1 MASADG
7 GYLCGAARRAAAKPR
22 RPLLL
27 TCPLRSLIHAYYEEA
42 RSMLA
47 IHLTQ
52 FGEPETSLKVV
63 NIPEPPAPA
72 AGQAL
77 IQVEYAPLDHHD
89 LLLTRGLYPV
99 RPELPSV
106 IGNEGAGT
114 VLAVGPDVKH
124 IRPGDTVLLPFGT
137 FAWSE
142 QVLAEAAKLTAVD
155 QSISLDR
162 AAMLSINPTT
172 AGLLVE
178 SRDLPAGSW
187 VVQNAANGG
196 VGRSVVAF
204 AKERGLRTIN
214 IVRRQEL
221 VTELEGLGADIVLV
235 DSPDVATHVRAAI
248 GDDPVLLGLDGVS
261 GKATSLLLDVLTD
274 GALLVIYGYM
284 GGEPFTPDQG
294 VLKAKNITTT
304 EFWMYQDRY
313 LPRHPAL
320 SEEAERLVVEGKL
333 ALPSAPVRRAGDF
346 FKALAH
352 LRKNGKVLLDFNPH
366 RAQASSQPGA
376 DAAGG

>member
-1 MASADG
+1 
-7 GYLCGAARRAAAKPR
+7 
-22 RPLLL
+22 
-27 TCPLRSLIHAYYEEA
+27 
-42 RSMLA
+42 MLA

-52 FGEPETSLKVV
+52 FGEPEQSLKVV
-63 NIPEPPAPA
+63 DVPEPPAPA

-89 LLLTRGLYPV
+89 LLLAKGVYPV

-114 VLAVGPDVKH
+114 VLAVGPGVTR
-124 IRPGDTVLLPFGT
+124 IRPGNTVLLPFGT

-142 QVLAEAAKLTAVD
+142 QVLTEAAKLTAVD
-155 QSISLDR
+155 RSISLEQ
-162 AAMLSINPTT
+162 AAMLTINPTT

-187 VVQNAANGG
+187 VVQNAANSG
-196 VGRSVVAF
+196 VGRSVIAF

-214 IVRRQEL
+214 IVRREEL
-221 VTELEGLGADIVLV
+221 VTELEELGADIVLI
-235 DSPDVATHVRAAI
+235 DSPDVAVRVRAAI

-274 GALLVIYGYM
+274 GALLVVYGYM
-284 GGEPFTPDQG
+284 SGEPFTPDQN
-294 VLKAKNITTT
+294 VLRAKNITTA
-304 EFWMYQDRY
+304 EFWMYEDKY

-320 SEEAERLVVEGKL
+320 SAEAAQLVAGGRLK
-333 ALPSAPVRRAGDF
+333 LPSAPVYQATDF
-346 FKALAH
+346 AVALAY
-352 LRKNGKVLLDFNPH
+352 LQRNGKVLLDFNPH
-366 RAQASSQPGA
+366 RA
-376 DAAGG
+376 

>member
-1 MASADG
+1 
-7 GYLCGAARRAAAKPR
+7 
-22 RPLLL
+22 
-27 TCPLRSLIHAYYEEA
+27 
-42 RSMLA
+42 MLA

-52 FGEPETSLKVV
+52 FGEPEQSLKVV
-63 NIPEPPAPA
+63 DVPEPPAPA

-89 LLLTRGLYPV
+89 LLLAKGVYPV

-114 VLAVGPDVKH
+114 VLAVGPYVTR

-142 QVLAEAAKLTAVD
+142 QVLAEAAKLTTVD
-155 QSISLDR
+155 RSISLEQ
-162 AAMLSINPTT
+162 AAMLTINPTT

-187 VVQNAANGG
+187 LVQNAANSG
-196 VGRSVVAF
+196 VGRSVIAF

-214 IVRRQEL
+214 IVRREKL
-221 VTELEGLGADIVLV
+221 VTELEELGADIVLI
-235 DSPDVATHVRAAI
+235 DSPDVAVRVRAII
-248 GDDPVLLGLDGVS
+248 GNDPVLLGLDGVS
-261 GKATSLLLDVLTD
+261 GKATSLVQDVLTE

-284 GGEPFTPDQG
+284 SGEPFTPDRN

-304 EFWMYQDRY
+304 EFWMYQDEY
-313 LPRHPAL
+313 LPRHPDL
-320 SEEAERLVVEGKL
+320 DAESARLVAARKL
-333 ALPSAPVRRAGDF
+333 TLPSAPVYKAKDF
-346 FKALAH
+346 TEALAY
-352 LRKNGKVLLDFNPH
+352 LRKSGKVLLDFNPH
-366 RAQASSQPGA
+366 RV
-376 DAAGG
+376 

>member
-1 MASADG
+1 
-7 GYLCGAARRAAAKPR
+7 
-22 RPLLL
+22 
-27 TCPLRSLIHAYYEEA
+27 
-42 RSMLA
+42 MLA

-52 FGEPETSLKVV
+52 FGEPEQSLKVV
-63 NIPEPPAPA
+63 DVPEPPAPA

-89 LLLTRGLYPV
+89 LLLAKGVYPV

-114 VLAVGPDVKH
+114 VLAVGADVTH
-124 IRPGDTVLLPFGT
+124 VRSGDTVLLPFGT

-142 QVLAEAAKLTAVD
+142 QVLAEAAKLTVVD
-155 QSISLDR
+155 KSISLDQ
-162 AAMLSINPTT
+162 AAMLSINPVT

-187 VVQNAANGG
+187 VLQNAANSG
-196 VGRSVVAF
+196 VGRSVIAF

-214 IVRRQEL
+214 IVRREEL
-221 VTELEGLGADIVLV
+221 VTELEELGADIVLIEA
-235 DSPDVATHVRAAI
+235 PDVAARVRAII

-261 GKATSLLLDVLTD
+261 GGATSLLLDVLTE

-284 GGEPFTPDQG
+284 SGEPFAPDQN
-294 VLKAKNITTT
+294 VLKAKNITPT
-304 EFWMYQDRY
+304 EFWMYQDEY

-320 SEEAERLVVEGKL
+320 GAESARLVAGGRL
-333 ALPSAPVRRAGDF
+333 TLPSARVYQAKDF
-346 FKALAH
+346 AEALAY

-366 RAQASSQPGA
+366 RG
-376 DAAGG
+376 

>member
-1 MASADG
+1 
-7 GYLCGAARRAAAKPR
+7 
-22 RPLLL
+22 
-27 TCPLRSLIHAYYEEA
+27 
-42 RSMLA
+42 MLA

-52 FGEPETSLKVV
+52 FGEPEQSLKVV
-63 NIPEPPAPA
+63 DVPEPPAPA

-89 LLLTRGLYPV
+89 LLLAKGVYPV

-114 VLAVGPDVKH
+114 VLAVGQGVTR

-142 QVLAEAAKLTAVD
+142 QVLAEAAKLTTVD
-155 QSISLDR
+155 RSISLEQ
-162 AAMLSINPTT
+162 AAMLTINPTT

-187 VVQNAANGG
+187 VVQNAANSG
-196 VGRSVVAF
+196 VGRSVIAF

-214 IVRRQEL
+214 IVRREEL
-221 VTELEGLGADIVLV
+221 VTELEELGADIVLI
-235 DSPDVATHVRAAI
+235 DSPDVVVRVRAII
-248 GDDPVLLGLDGVS
+248 GNDPVLLGLDGVS
-261 GKATSLLLDVLTD
+261 GKATSLLLDVLTE

-284 GGEPFTPDQG
+284 SGEPFTPDRN

-304 EFWMYQDRY
+304 EFWMYQDAY
-313 LPRHPAL
+313 LPRHPDL
-320 SEEAERLVVEGKL
+320 GAESARLVAAGKL
-333 ALPSAPVRRAGDF
+333 TLPSAPVYKAKDF
-346 FKALAH
+346 TEALAY
-352 LRKNGKVLLDFNPH
+352 LLKSGKVLLDFNPH
-366 RAQASSQPGA
+366 RV
-376 DAAGG
+376 